1 MEQSILK
8 STKKLLGVGD
18 NDTSFDLDI
27 VTHVNAAFSHLF
39 QLGIGP
45 EDGYEIVDDSAKWDD
60 FLINAGLL
68 TTLPIRNAVKQNVWL
83 QVRLMFDPPQQW
95 HILNST
101 ATQLVESD
109 SRLSIMRETTEWKN
123 PNPHPMSEDLYV
135 DGGSP
140 SGRP

>member
-8 STKKLLGVGD
+8 STKKLLDVGD
-18 NDTSFDLDI
+18 DDTSFDLDI
-27 VTHVNAAFSHLF
+27 ITHINAAFSHLF

-45 EDGYEIVDDSAKWDD
+45 DGGYEIEDDSATWNQ
-60 FLINAGLL
+60 FLIDSALP

-123 PNPHPMSEDLYV
+123 PNPLPMAEDLYV
-135 DGGSP
+135 DGGTP
-140 SGRP
+140 AGRP